1 MIAGLFIALGLV
13 FSILIHE
20 AAHLGAA
27 KAFGMRATEFFA
39 GFGPKLWSF
48 TRGETEYGVK
58 ALMLGGYVKITGMH
72 PGEEI
77 EPEYE
82 EQTYRAAPFWKKST
96 VVLAGI
102 VVNLLF
108 AFVLIYGILLYTGV
122 AELTP
127 TINEVVATTD
137 SGEPTAAALA
147 GLEDGDVIVSYDGT
161 SVESWEPFRDYVR
174 ERPGVAIDLGV
185 DRSGQILT
193 LTIIPGER
201 ELDGEVTGY
210 MGIAPTVEAVSL
222 GPVEAVG
229 ETWVVYWEQV
239 TATVGGLGQLLNPV
253 NLFGLVGNIVDG
265 EVPPPE
271 QRPTTVVGI
280 VAAGDEIQQDF
291 GWVGLIG
298 VLASLNIIV
307 ALFNLIPVLP
317 FDGGHAAVALYQ
329 KITGRQA
336 NFDLLAPV
344 AVGVIVLFMG
354 LFLIGLWFD
363 FFAPSPIG

>member
-1 MIAGLFIALGLV
+1 MPGLFIAVGLV
-13 FSILIHE
+13 FSILVHE

-77 EPEYE
+77 DPELE
-82 EQTYRAAPFWKKST
+82 DRTYRAAPFWKKST

-102 VVNLLF
+102 VANLVF
-108 AFVLIYGILLYTGV
+108 ALVMIYGILLYTGV
-122 AELTP
+122 TELTS

-137 SGEPTAAALA
+137 EGEPTAASLA
-147 GLEDGDVIVSYDGT
+147 GLEDNDVIVSYDGIE
-161 SVESWEPFRDYVR
+161 VEAWDPFRDYVR
-174 ERPGVAIDLGV
+174 ARPGVPIELGV
-185 DRSGQILT
+185 DRSGELLSLVIT
-193 LTIIPGER
+193 PGER
-201 ELDGEVTGY
+201 EIDGEVTGY
-210 MGIAPTVEAVSL
+210 MGIAPTLEAVSL
-222 GPVEAVG
+222 GPVQAVG
-229 ETWVVYWEQV
+229 EAWSVFWEQ
-239 TATVGGLGQLLNPV
+239 TGATVTGLGQLLNPV
-253 NLFGLVGNIVDG
+253 NLLSLVGDIVDG
-265 EVPPPE
+265 DVPPPE

-280 VAAGDEIQQDF
+280 VAAGDEIQEDF
-291 GWVGLIG
+291 GWVGLVG
-298 VLASLNIIV
+298 VLASLNIVV

-317 FDGGHAAVALYQ
+317 FDGGHAAIALYQ
-329 KITGRQA
+329 KATGRQA

-354 LFLIGLWFD
+354 IFLIGLWFD
-363 FFAPSPIG
+363 LFAPSPIG